1 MMTRIKCNQCKEP
14 MIKSKSD
21 IYYEKYFPN
30 GTGGGESSEYHE
42 LNIRLK
48 SDVTK
53 DDLLNAGFV
62 MGKDEDD
69 YECDFYLDEDGSP
82 FLYSLDI
89 PINGDGYVEEEE
101 LPDGMKPLPEDWEE
115 GVPELIG
122 LKPEWVLQV
131 TMDG

>member
-1 MMTRIKCNQCKEP
+1 ML
-14 MIKSKSD
+14 KSD
-21 IYYEKYFPN
+21 I
-30 GTGGGESSEYHE
+30 
-42 LNIRLK
+42 
-48 SDVTK
+48 TK

-69 YECDFYLDEDGSP
+69 YECDFYLDEDG
-82 FLYSLDI
+82 
-89 PINGDGYVEEEE
+89 YVEEED

>member
-1 MMTRIKCNQCKEP
+1 M
-14 MIKSKSD
+14 SKLKKD
-21 IYYEKYFPN
+21 IYEKTYFSN
-30 GTGGGESSEYHE
+30 GEEASEEHE
-42 LNIRLK
+42 LNIMLK

-82 FLYSLDI
+82 SLRPLGV
-89 PINGDGYVEEEE
+89 PINGDGYVEEED